1 MERGHPETSCMQE
14 KVSVQD
20 PVLLKRFLCYRSL
33 FYFLTLMWLLR
44 LFTTKSIRNRSLQ
57 EVCDAHRARRRLRSA
72 LHLSSFDL
80 AGRAL
85 SCCAAYKTHTHTTA
99 TTTPQPSPLSLL
111 LSHFSFIPKKTTD
124 SCSTRNSL
132 QISMMI
138 C

>member
-20 PVLLKRFLCYRSL
+20 PVLLKRLLCYRSL

-99 TTTPQPSPLSLL
+99 TTTPQPLLFLSSSHIFHSYQRKRQTPVRHEILCKSP
-111 LSHFSFIPKKTTD
+111 
-124 SCSTRNSL
+124 
-132 QISMMI
+132 
-138 C
+138 